1 MQINP
6 NILLELKEDAGTER
20 TIRAIKYVNS
30 RKVEFLNTEYNDK
43 NNFELKANVNGTE
56 KYVTF
61 VSVQRGE
68 IEDISCTCP
77 DYKKHYGVCKHSL
90 ATVIAFN
97 KLEEDEIKNKIDKEE
112 KQAMDLESQEVKY
125 RSFRQIVN
133 NFYNEEVETID
144 DDKEVIV
151 KSKGIIN
158 IEPKIIYDKFTND
171 MKIEFKI

>member
-1 MQINP
+1 MC
-6 NILLELKEDAGTER
+6 LA
-20 TIRAIKYVNS
+20 
-30 RKVEFLNTEYNDK
+30 
-43 NNFELKANVNGTE
+43 
-56 KYVTF
+56 
-61 VSVQRGE
+61 
-68 IEDISCTCP
+68 
-77 DYKKHYGVCKHSL
+77 

-151 KSKGIIN
+151 KSKEILN
-158 IEPKIIYDKFTND
+158 QLLENFQMRELYPEDTHLKIDELF
-171 MKIEFKI
+171 